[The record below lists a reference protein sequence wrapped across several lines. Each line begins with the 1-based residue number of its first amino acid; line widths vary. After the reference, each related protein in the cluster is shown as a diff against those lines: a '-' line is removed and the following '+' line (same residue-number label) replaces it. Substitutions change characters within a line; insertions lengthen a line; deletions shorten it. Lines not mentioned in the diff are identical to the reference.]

1 MIAVIDYKAGNLTSV
16 VKALRFLG
24 AEDVVVTQSPADVL
38 RAEKIVLPGVGHFQ
52 ATQLL
57 QDLGLTAAVR
67 EAVAKGTPFLGI
79 CVGLQWL
86 YEGSTEAPGTAG
98 LGHFAGVCEHFPEHE
113 RKQVLR
119 SAQDDNAYLN
129 AAGLPREDAFV
140 MPLKSP
146 HVGWNSLD
154 DVRADSRLLRGVAPG
169 SFVYYT
175 HSWRAPVS
183 ADTAAAT
190 MYGGAFTGAVERGN
204 VMGVQFHP
212 EKSAE
217 TGLRVLRN
225 FLEL

>member
-16 VKALRFLG
+16 VKALRYLG
-24 AEDVVVTQSPADVL
+24 ANDIVVTQSPQDVL
-38 RAEKIVLPGVGHFQ
+38 RADKIVLPGVGHFQ

-57 QDLGLTAAVR
+57 HDLQLTQATRAAI
-67 EAVAKGTPFLGI
+67 AKGTPFLGI

-86 YEGSTEAPGTAG
+86 YEGSTEAEATEG
-98 LGHFAGVCEHFPEHE
+98 LCHFASKCERFPATFDGQE
-113 RKQVLR
+113 
-119 SAQDDNAYLN
+119 
-129 AAGLPREDAFV
+129 
-140 MPLKSP
+140 LKSP
-146 HVGWNSLD
+146 HVGWNSLENI
-154 DVRADSRLLRGVAPG
+154 RADSRLLAGVEPG

-183 ADTAAAT
+183 ADTAAT
-190 MYGGAFTGAVERGN
+190 TNYGGPFTAAVERNN

>member
-24 AEDVVVTQSPADVL
+24 ADDVVVTQSPEDAL
-38 RAEKIVLPGVGHFQ
+38 RADKIVLPGVGHFQ

-57 QDLGLTAAVR
+57 ADLGLTAATR

-86 YEGSTEAPGTAG
+86 YEGSTEAPRTAG
-98 LGHFAGVCEHFPEHE
+98 LGHFAGLCERFPAVFEGE
-113 RKQVLR
+113 
-119 SAQDDNAYLN
+119 
-129 AAGLPREDAFV
+129 E
-140 MPLKSP
+140 LKSP
-146 HVGWNSLD
+146 HVGWNSLEEM
-154 DVRADSRLLRGVAPG
+154 RADSRLLKGVEPG

-183 ADTAAAT
+183 EDTAAAT

-217 TGLRVLRN
+217 TGLKVLKN